1 IYSQA
6 GADAKFLTEV
16 DGGDPD
22 AAPLPVTLRRGTTA
36 EWTAANPV
44 LAAGEPAVVLDSGLP
59 AELVLGD
66 GVTAMADLRAAVWD
80 DDARLALADTA
91 TQPGDLGTAAAAD
104 VGDFATAAQG
114 AKADA
119 ANAAVVPLPA
129 ATGTNDTTAIQAIL
143 TANPGK
149 RIAGR
154 PGSSYRISAP
164 LVIASGT
171 TLDMTGCT
179 VTLIA
184 GSNCRMIQNA
194 ALSGSGA
201 RDTDITIRGGYW
213 DRGTNGGTTSNDQ
226 HSIVFHRAD
235 RVSVSDVRFSATGPC
250 KYSIYLVD
258 VNVASVARCD
268 ISSTSDGVHVTGP
281 SSDITVRDITGT
293 TDDDMVSFTGRDY
306 PNYELTAGGGN
317 ITNVVVDNVNQ
328 NSVGA
333 TNAVKLL
340 SGAAMTLSDVSVRN
354 VTIGAAAGAAVSIL
368 SDPVQASTVGGTI
381 RNVSIDGVRCGS
393 TSAVD
398 VAHPAVNGLSISNV
412 AMTANTAGRAIS
424 FNQAGTTVTDVV
436 IDKLS
441 VVSGYTRPMIHF
453 GSGATVTSLKVSNV
467 NAPLA
472 AGGYVLS
479 SSGTTGHIQMQNIT
493 LSGGSLGYLDASS
506 VHPVIAIDNLHIT
519 PPGGGLGYYGA
530 VDIEVQLSNVT
541 GVPTNGYLVDN
552 YSMNST
558 TVMKA
563 QNIVG
568 TATNHIHKSG
578 SNTPKTRAVGLSV
591 RCDVSLLTP
600 VSGDIVT
607 NTNAALA
614 CGVGP
619 VIFDGTLWKNLHT
632 DAEDFATAEQGAL
645 ADTAVQPADLTAYAT
660 DAELTAGLATKA
672 DASHSHATTGGGVRW
687 VALGDSLTSLA
698 GGGAPYMG
706 WATQAEILSAGK
718 IRAVAN
724 AGVSGDNA
732 ADALARLPALLA
744 AQTPTLVTVW
754 VGTNDVT
761 QARTLA
767 AYQSDVIAI
776 VDALTAASVTVA
788 ILTIPP
794 RNDLTKLNTIN
805 TWNRW
810 LKTLCRDRNLHLIDA
825 YDVLVDRTTGAYAV
839 GHGDPDGVH
848 ISPLGHNKVGALF
861 AATMVPRVIASS
873 PLEPHTNSDTGNL
886 LANGL
891 LLTGSPLPTSWV
903 ATGGATTGFT
913 ESLVTD
919 ADFRGKAWEVAAV
932 TPPSFR
938 QLNQLAP
945 SGWAVGDT
953 LLFTARVKVVSSYG
967 VPDTLGLSINCNL
980 YGSSG
985 VNPALRGANV
995 PDLSGVVSKRLV
1007 VPAGTTDVQ
1016 LDCVFNPTA
1025 AGTATYRVGEL
1036 AIYNLTAQGLA

>member
-1 IYSQA
+1 MSYEIYSKD
-6 GADAKFLTEV
+6 GADAAFAPKDGVL
-16 DGGDPD
+16 DGGTA
-22 AAPLPVTLRRGTTA
+22 AAPLYDIRIRHDDTA
-36 EWTAANPV
+36 GWATEDPI
-44 LAAGEPAVVLDSGLP
+44 LAAGEPAVVLDSGQP

-66 GVTAMADLRAAVWD
+66 GVAAMADLRRAVWD
-80 DDARLALADTA
+80 DDARL
-91 TQPGDLGTAAAAD
+91 
-104 VGDFATAAQG
+104 
-114 AKADA
+114 
-119 ANAAVVPLPA
+119 
-129 ATGTNDTTAIQAIL
+129 
-143 TANPGK
+143 
-149 RIAGR
+149 
-154 PGSSYRISAP
+154 
-164 LVIASGT
+164 
-171 TLDMTGCT
+171 
-179 VTLIA
+179 
-184 GSNCRMIQNA
+184 
-194 ALSGSGA
+194 
-201 RDTDITIRGGYW
+201 
-213 DRGTNGGTTSNDQ
+213 
-226 HSIVFHRAD
+226 
-235 RVSVSDVRFSATGPC
+235 
-250 KYSIYLVD
+250 
-258 VNVASVARCD
+258 
-268 ISSTSDGVHVTGP
+268 
-281 SSDITVRDITGT
+281 
-293 TDDDMVSFTGRDY
+293 
-306 PNYELTAGGGN
+306 
-317 ITNVVVDNVNQ
+317 
-328 NSVGA
+328 
-333 TNAVKLL
+333 
-340 SGAAMTLSDVSVRN
+340 
-354 VTIGAAAGAAVSIL
+354 
-368 SDPVQASTVGGTI
+368 
-381 RNVSIDGVRCGS
+381 
-393 TSAVD
+393 
-398 VAHPAVNGLSISNV
+398 
-412 AMTANTAGRAIS
+412 
-424 FNQAGTTVTDVV
+424 
-436 IDKLS
+436 
-441 VVSGYTRPMIHF
+441 
-453 GSGATVTSLKVSNV
+453 
-467 NAPLA
+467 
-472 AGGYVLS
+472 
-479 SSGTTGHIQMQNIT
+479 
-493 LSGGSLGYLDASS
+493 
-506 VHPVIAIDNLHIT
+506 
-519 PPGGGLGYYGA
+519 
-530 VDIEVQLSNVT
+530 
-541 GVPTNGYLVDN
+541 
-552 YSMNST
+552 
-558 TVMKA
+558 
-563 QNIVG
+563 
-568 TATNHIHKSG
+568 
-578 SNTPKTRAVGLSV
+578 
-591 RCDVSLLTP
+591 
-600 VSGDIVT
+600 
-607 NTNAALA
+607 
-614 CGVGP
+614 
-619 VIFDGTLWKNLHT
+619 
-632 DAEDFATAEQGAL
+632 AL

-698 GGGAPYMG
+698 NGGAPYMG

-732 ADALARLPALLA
+732 AQVRARVPAVLA
-744 AQTPTLVTVW
+744 QSPTLVTLW
-754 VGTNDVT
+754 VGTNDVSNS
-761 QARTLA
+761 RTLA

-788 ILTIPP
+788 VFTIPP

-825 YDVLVDRTTGAYAV
+825 YDVLVDRTTGAFAA
-839 GHGDPDGVH
+839 GHGAPDGIH

-903 ATGGATTGFT
+903 VTGGATTGFT